1 MGAGI
6 FYMKLK
12 VCGMRDVENIKA
24 LSELKPDFMGFIFYD
39 KSPRFV
45 GNSLGSVPSGGVPM
59 DTEVMNSLP
68 REIKK
73 VGVFV
78 NATTDYIVQNVKKY
92 GLHYVQLHG
101 NEMPDFCRN
110 LKFKG
115 INIIKAF
122 SIDNTFIFSQLNNYK
137 PHVDFFLFDAKGDG
151 YGGNGVSFDW
161 NILKKYDNEKPYFLA
176 GGVSL
181 ENIDDLGNIIPKP
194 YAVDVNS
201 KFEVSPAVKD
211 IEKLEELLDRIRPV
225 EV

>member
-1 MGAGI
+1 
-6 FYMKLK
+6 
-12 VCGMRDVENIKA
+12 MRDVENIKA
-24 LSELKPDFMGFIFYD
+24 LSELKPDFIGFIFYD

-45 GNSLGSVPSGGVPM
+45 G
-59 DTEVMNSLP
+59 TEALDVEFINSLP
-68 REIKK
+68 RDIKK

-78 NATTDYIVQNVKKY
+78 NATIDFIVQNVKKY

-115 INIIKAF
+115 VNIIKAF
-122 SIDNTFIFSQLNNYK
+122 RIDNSFIFSQLNNYK

-151 YGGNGVSFDW
+151 YGGNGITFDW

-176 GGVSL
+176 GGISL
-181 ENIDDLGNIIPKP
+181 ENVDDLENIVPKP
-194 YAVDVNS
+194 YVMDVNS
-201 KFEVSPAVKD
+201 KFEISPAIKD
-211 IEKLEELLDRIRPV
+211 IEKIAELLEKIRPI

>member
-1 MGAGI
+1 
-6 FYMKLK
+6 
-12 VCGMRDVENIKA
+12 MRDVENIKA
-24 LSELKPDFMGFIFYD
+24 LSELKPDFIGFIFYD

-45 GNSLGSVPSGGVPM
+45 GNDSSDELL
-59 DTEVMNSLP
+59 EVVNSLP

-78 NATTDYIVQNVKKY
+78 NANIDYILQNVRKY

-115 INIIKAF
+115 VNIIKAF
-122 SIDNTFIFSQLNNYK
+122 RIDNSFIFSQLNNYK

-151 YGGNGVSFDW
+151 YGGNGIAFDW
-161 NILKKYDNEKPYFLA
+161 DILKKYDNEKPYFLA

-181 ENIDDLGNIIPKP
+181 ENMEDFENIIPRP
-194 YAVDVNS
+194 YVVDVNS
-201 KFEVSPAVKD
+201 KFEISPAMKD
-211 IEKLEELLDRIRPV
+211 IEKLNELISKLKSEAV
-225 EV
+225 EA

>member
-1 MGAGI
+1 MGAGV

-24 LSELKPDFMGFIFYD
+24 LIELKPDFIGFIFYD

-45 GNSLGSVPSGGVPM
+45 SNDADIDFINSI
-59 DTEVMNSLP
+59 P
-68 REIKK
+68 REIRK

-78 NATTDYIVQNVKKY
+78 NATVDYILQNVRKY
-92 GLHYVQLHG
+92 GLNYVQLHG

-110 LKFKG
+110 LRLKG
-115 INIIKAF
+115 VNIIKAF
-122 SIDNTFIFSQLNNYK
+122 RVDNDFIFSQVNNYK

-151 YGGNGVSFDW
+151 YGGNGISFDW
-161 NILKKYDNEKPYFLA
+161 SILKRYDNQKPYFLA

-181 ENIDDLGNIIPKP
+181 ENLDILENIIPQP
-194 YAVDVNS
+194 YALDVNS
-201 KFEVSPAVKD
+201 KFEIEPAIKN
-211 IEKLEELLDRIRPV
+211 IEKLEELLDKIRPV

>member
-1 MGAGI
+1 
-6 FYMKLK
+6 MKLK

-24 LSELKPDFMGFIFYD
+24 LSELKPDFMGFVFYD

-45 GNSLGSVPSGGVPM
+45 GSDSNDDELL
-59 DTEVMNSLP
+59 EVVNSLP

-78 NATTDYIVQNVKKY
+78 NATADYILQNVRKY

-115 INIIKAF
+115 VNIIKAF
-122 SIDNTFIFSQLNNYK
+122 RIDNSFIFSQLNNYK

-151 YGGNGVSFDW
+151 YGGNGISFDW
-161 NILKKYDNEKPYFLA
+161 SILKKYDNEKSYFLA
-176 GGVSL
+176 GGISL
-181 ENIDDLGNIIPKP
+181 ENIDELGNIIPKP
-194 YAVDVNS
+194 YAIDVNS
-201 KFEVSPAVKD
+201 KFEILPAIKD
-211 IEKLEELLDRIRPV
+211 IEKLSELILKLKPEEV
-225 EV
+225 EA

>member
-1 MGAGI
+1 MGARV
-6 FYMKLK
+6 FNMKLK

-24 LSELKPDFMGFIFYD
+24 LIELKPDFMGFIFYD

-45 GNSLGSVPSGGVPM
+45 GNDLDV
-59 DTEVMNSLP
+59 ELMNSIP

-78 NATTDYIVQNVKKY
+78 NATVDFILQNVRKY
-92 GLHYVQLHG
+92 GLNYVQLHG

-110 LKFKG
+110 LRLKG
-115 INIIKAF
+115 VNIIKAF
-122 SIDNTFIFSQLNNYK
+122 RVDNDFIFSQLNNYK

-151 YGGNGVSFDW
+151 YGGNGISFDW
-161 NILKKYDNEKPYFLA
+161 NILKKYDNQKPYFLA

-181 ENIDDLGNIIPKP
+181 ENFDILENIIPQP
-194 YAVDVNS
+194 YALDVNS
-201 KFEVSPAVKD
+201 KFEIEPALKD
-211 IEKLEELLDRIRPV
+211 IEKLEELLDKVRPV